1 MKTAPRGPPGPRNK
15 KKICDPD
22 LITLAPTRLH
32 CSKMAGTKD
41 SGVGTTPQF
50 LTAIDF
56 GTTHCSVA
64 YLLRPDET
72 SSRNKVDPIVLKLD
86 NAGRKRVPSCI
97 LFDNNGNKIAFGYEA
112 REQFTSLNRKPI
124 SKTVKFF
131 PEYHYFEHVKGH
143 LQREKV
149 TLVYAACVSI

>member
-1 MKTAPRGPPGPRNK
+1 MKTAPLGGPLAPATK

-22 LITLAPTRLH
+22 LMMLGPTRLH

-86 NAGRKRVPSCI
+86 NAGNKRVPSCI
-97 LFDNNGNKIAFGYEA
+97 LFDNNGNKITFGYEA
-112 REQFTSLNRKPI
+112 RHQFTSLNREPR
-124 SKTVKFF
+124 SKFF
-131 PEYHYFEHVKGH
+131 QEYHYFEHVKGH

-149 TLVYAACVSI
+149 TLVYAACLSI